1 MLKLSGIVLLD
12 FAPNNN
18 YYIFDVCMYVCFV
31 SVITGDGSAGSFEK
45 EWLLRATR
53 GGETQVKNK
62 HRDILACHSK
72 PLA

>member
-1 MLKLSGIVLLD
+1 M
-12 FAPNNN
+12 
-18 YYIFDVCMYVCFV
+18 YVCMYVCFV

-62 HRDILACHSK
+62 HRDLLACHSK